1 MTKPFLAIL
10 LCCGLASAQAPKLD
24 GTWLPDQAMM
34 GKNSN
39 LGMIW
44 HSKLT
49 IEGTKFSLT
58 KPLDIEVPFAGELK
72 FDAKKANE
80 LDIAVVAHDLKG
92 VPWNM
97 KLPATTLPAIW
108 ELKGDTLSVAF
119 PRDATK
125 PRPKS
130 FDTSADECLVR
141 FRKAPKDFKDYPKEF
156 SVRVKDDTGPVADAL
171 VGTFISDAR
180 TYERDDPKNPKPK
193 STEPKWEMGEHSKKL
208 NDKGEVTIKYDDEMI
223 RLSCLIGYSAKRQLM
238 GLLDISP
245 AFIAYKPEITIHL
258 QPICTVKVKTECAE
272 LRGSTED
279 GGYNAYV
286 YTPSGARFTYA
297 GNKTGEL
304 VYLLPPGEYRCGVYG
319 SLIGSVDLNF
329 TVPKDQS
336 TYEPPLIKVPPTNFL
351 KLIKN
356 KAPELDG
363 VLGWK
368 GSPVKIADCKGKYV
382 MLEFWG
388 HWCGPCIGSM
398 PVLFDLHDKFKDDL
412 VVIGV
417 HVDGEDDID
426 TAKKLDDK
434 IKVSVEKAWKG
445 RDLPFSSALISGKLT
460 DDTENRSRGKAAEQY
475 GVRGYPTTI
484 LIDREGKVVGHFG
497 ARDSKHAI
505 KEFEKLL
512 KK

>member
-1 MTKPFLAIL
+1 MLRSLAL
-10 LCCGLASAQAPKLD
+10 LLAVCGLASGQAPKLD
-24 GTWLPDQAMM
+24 GTWLPHEFIR
-34 GKNSN
+34 GKGGA

-44 HSKLT
+44 HSTLV
-49 IEGTKFSLT
+49 IEGSKFTLN
-58 KPLDIEVPFAGELK
+58 KPMDMEVPFTGQLK
-72 FDAKKANE
+72 FDPKKANE

-92 VPWNM
+92 VPWQF
-97 KLPATTLPAIW
+97 KLAATTFPAIW
-108 ELKGDTLSVAF
+108 ELKDDVLSVAF

-130 FDTSADECLVR
+130 FDVTADEYLLR
-141 FRKAPKDFKDYPKEF
+141 FKQAPKDFKEYPKEF
-156 SVRVKDDTGPVADAL
+156 TVKVKDSTGPVADAL
-171 VGTFISDAR
+171 VGTFISDQR
-180 TYERDDPKNPKPK
+180 LYEREDPKNPKPK
-193 STEPKWEMGEHSKKL
+193 STEPKWEMGEHVKKL
-208 NDKGEVTIKYDDEMI
+208 NDKGEVTIKYDDEMM
-223 RLSCLIGYSAKRQLM
+223 RQAFFLAYSSKQQLM
-238 GLLDISP
+238 GVVDISP
-245 AFIAYKPEITIHL
+245 AQLAYTPEVTITL
-258 QPICTVKVKTECAE
+258 QPICTVSVKTECAE

-279 GGYNAYV
+279 GGYNAYI
-286 YTPSGARFTYA
+286 YTPSGSRFTYA

-319 SLIGSVDLNF
+319 SMIGSVDQKF

-336 TYEPPLIKVPPTNFL
+336 TYEPPPIKVPPTKFL
-351 KLIKN
+351 KLLKN
-356 KAPELDG
+356 PAPELEG

-368 GSPVKIADCKGKYV
+368 GTPVKLADCKGKYV

-398 PVLFDLHDKFKDDL
+398 PVLFDLHDKYKDDL

-426 TAKKLDDK
+426 TAKKLDEK

-475 GVRGYPTTI
+475 GVRSYPTTI
-484 LIDREGKVVGHFG
+484 LIDREGKVVGHFN
-497 ARDSKHAI
+497 ARDSKDAL
-505 KEFEKLL
+505 EQFGKLL